1 MDSEFDEST
10 LQRIAATT
18 GGQYFRATDNS
29 SLKSIYEQ
37 IDQLEKTKLRVREY
51 SKHTENFAPFLYA
64 ALLCV
69 LLEVILRYFVL
80 RTISN

>member
-1 MDSEFDEST
+1 M
-10 LQRIAATT
+10 
-18 GGQYFRATDNS
+18 
-29 SLKSIYEQ
+29 
-37 IDQLEKTKLRVREY
+37 RVREY

-64 ALLCV
+64 ALICL